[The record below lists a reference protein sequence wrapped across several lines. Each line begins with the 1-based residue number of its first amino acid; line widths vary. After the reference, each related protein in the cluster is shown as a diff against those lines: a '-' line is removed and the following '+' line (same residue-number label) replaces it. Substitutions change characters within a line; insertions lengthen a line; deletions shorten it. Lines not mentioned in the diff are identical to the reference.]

1 MSKVYNI
8 EGNIDFYNE
17 LYKSLDI
24 DDNLD
29 DENTCLITNEPL
41 TNNFVQLQCKHK
53 FNYFPLYND
62 IKNHK
67 QKFNTLEG
75 LKSQLKYDEIR
86 CPYCRNKQTGLLTYY
101 EELGL
106 PQLHGVNY
114 IDPNRKNRPVINT
127 NNVYTS
133 CKYLTPNP
141 NYDPSGNNPLEF
153 NSSNMGNIKHS
164 ICYNYGC
171 YQISKCI
178 ENYTGEDIN
187 VCYMHKN
194 KLTKENNIMI
204 KNKQKEADKKAKEET
219 KLKAKEEAKKAKEE
233 TKLKAK
239 EDKIKAKEEN
249 KIIKKKVKKPIENVV
264 LGPSNIINN
273 SDSNSVCIEILKSGS
288 NKGKQ
293 CGCKIYNENY
303 CKRHIK
309 KQDTQNALVYPELES
324 EQKIDSTLEIK

>member
-29 DENTCLITNEPL
+29 DENLCLITNEPL
-41 TNNFVQLQCKHK
+41 VNLYVTLQCNHK
-53 FNYFPLYND
+53 FNYNALYND

-75 LKSQLKYDEIR
+75 LQSHLKSDEIR

-114 IDPNRKNRPVINT
+114 IDPNKKNQQAINS
-127 NNVYTS
+127 NCYTS

-141 NYDPSGNNPLEF
+141 NYDPSGNNTIEF
-153 NSSNMGNIKHS
+153 HPNNTGNCKYF
-164 ICYNYGC
+164 ICYQYGC
-171 YQISKCI
+171 YQISKYI
-178 ENYTGEDIN
+178 ENYTGEDTN
-187 VCYMHKN
+187 VCCIHKN

-204 KNKQKEADKKAKEET
+204 KNKQKE
-219 KLKAKEEAKKAKEE
+219 EAKKAKEE
-233 TKLKAK
+233 IKLKAK

-249 KIIKKKVKKPIENVV
+249 KIIKKKVKKPLENLV
-264 LGPSNIINN
+264 LGPSNIIIN
-273 SDSNSVCIEILKSGS
+273 SDSVCIEILKSGS

-324 EQKIDSTLEIK
+324 EQKIDSTLETK